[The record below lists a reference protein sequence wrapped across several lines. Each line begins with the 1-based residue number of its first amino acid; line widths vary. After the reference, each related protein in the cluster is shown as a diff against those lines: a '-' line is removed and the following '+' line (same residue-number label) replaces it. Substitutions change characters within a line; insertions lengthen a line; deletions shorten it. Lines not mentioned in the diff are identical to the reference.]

1 MDSRIKD
8 LGKDQR
14 IALARIVYDL
24 IMADK
29 IIDDEE
35 VVKFANLFGEENNR
49 ILFHQA
55 QELTFAKAIKLLTQP
70 SDDNNDNEV
79 IRKVHADQRRRQA
92 EKAANIVSET
102 ASSDGFC
109 APSEAI
115 LLLAIDYFLKKNNA
129 TYTKYD
135 IQSFKLTDIFIGKR
149 FVLYVDNNASS
160 KSLEVEQNYDLIV
173 NLLASIGFQFIYIP
187 KIVEQYKKKGLE
199 MFKAMSMYIFPDIP
213 EDKVEDVY
221 NNIMQMD
228 TKSFVKDYLNEK
240 LGFDIICARP
250 SLMVML
256 GRSSVIGK
264 NISDKGLVY
273 ETNANFLKINIGEEK
288 VVNVVGDLV
297 NDFNKFV
304 TFNFHIDFNPAK
316 DKLLYHGIHK
326 AFFRMVALA
335 KNNPQQYNI
344 NISTNLHAVFINDY
358 KLPLAK
364 GKTAIY
370 IMILCRSFFGDKKGL
385 PMKKVF
391 KTLEVEDQERLQ
403 TQYEWICAHLS
414 NNQEVTQ
421 LSPLYPNVV
430 NRISEIR
437 NAIEDVV
444 GSRLIGEI
452 QIGTGDYITTI
463 VSPDRVT
470 VNGIPITEHP
480 DWGTFM

>member
-1 MDSRIKD
+1 MDCHIKNF
-8 LGKDQR
+8 GKDQR

-29 IIDDEE
+29 IIDDKE

-49 ILFHQA
+49 VLFHQA
-55 QELTFAKAIKLLTQP
+55 QELTFAKAVKLLNQP
-70 SDDNNDNEV
+70 TDDNNDGEV
-79 IRKVHADQRRRQA
+79 IRKVHADQRQRLA
-92 EKAANIVSET
+92 EKAANIVYEA

-109 APSEAI
+109 APAEAI
-115 LLLAIDYFLKKNNA
+115 LLLAIDYFLKKNNG

-135 IQSFKLTDIFIGKR
+135 IQSFKLTDVFIGKR

-160 KSLEVEQNYDLIV
+160 KSLEVDENYDLIV

-187 KIVEQYKKKGLE
+187 KIVEQYKNKGLG

-221 NNIMQMD
+221 ENIIKMD
-228 TKSFVKDYLNEK
+228 IKSFVKDYLNEK
-240 LGFDIICARP
+240 LGFNIISTRP

-256 GRSSVIGK
+256 GRSSVISK
-264 NISDKGLVY
+264 NISEKGLVY

-297 NDFNKFV
+297 RDFNKFV
-304 TFNFHIDFNPAK
+304 SFNFHIDFNPAK

-326 AFFRMVALA
+326 AFFRLVALA
-335 KNNPQQYNI
+335 KKNPQQYNI
-344 NISTNLHAVFINDY
+344 NISTTLHSVFINDY
-358 KLPLAK
+358 KLPLAM

-391 KTLEVEDQERLQ
+391 NKLKVEEQEKLQ
-403 TQYEWICAHLS
+403 AQYEWICSHLS
-414 NNQEVTQ
+414 NCQVTQ
-421 LSPLYPNVV
+421 RRPLYPNVV

-437 NAIEDVV
+437 NAIEKVV

-452 QIGTGDYITTI
+452 QIGAGDYITTI

-470 VNGIPITEHP
+470 VNGVPIKEHS
-480 DWGTFM
+480 DWGSFM

>member
-35 VVKFANLFGEENNR
+35 VVKFAKLFGEENNR

-92 EKAANIVSET
+92 EKAASIVSET

-160 KSLEVEQNYDLIV
+160 KSLEVEENYDLIV

-187 KIVEQYKKKGLE
+187 KIVEQYKEKGLE

-221 NNIMQMD
+221 NNIMKMD

-297 NDFNKFV
+297 RDFNKFV

-391 KTLEVEDQERLQ
+391 KTLDVEDQERLQ

-414 NNQEVTQ
+414 NNQEITQ

-463 VSPDRVT
+463 VSPDRVS
-470 VNGIPITEHP
+470 VNGVPIKEHP

>member
-35 VVKFANLFGEENNR
+35 VVKFAKLFGEENNR

-70 SDDNNDNEV
+70 SDDNDDNEV

-297 NDFNKFV
+297 HDFNKFV

-470 VNGIPITEHP
+470 VNGIPIKEHP

>member
-35 VVKFANLFGEENNR
+35 VVKFAKLFGEENNR

-70 SDDNNDNEV
+70 SDDNNDNEI

-109 APSEAI
+109 APAEAI

-288 VVNVVGDLV
+288 VVNVVGDLIH
-297 NDFNKFV
+297 DFNKFV

-470 VNGIPITEHP
+470 VNGIPIKEHP

>member
-35 VVKFANLFGEENNR
+35 VVKFAKLFGEENNR

-79 IRKVHADQRRRQA
+79 IRKVHADQRRRQS

-109 APSEAI
+109 APAEAI

-288 VVNVVGDLV
+288 VVNVVGDLIH
-297 NDFNKFV
+297 DFNKFV

-470 VNGIPITEHP
+470 VNGIPIKEHP

>member
-35 VVKFANLFGEENNR
+35 VVKFAKLFGEENNR

-70 SDDNNDNEV
+70 SDDNDDNEV

-288 VVNVVGDLV
+288 VVNVVGDLIHA
-297 NDFNKFV
+297 FNKFV

-370 IMILCRSFFGDKKGL
+370 IMILCRSFFGDKNGL

-470 VNGIPITEHP
+470 VNGIPIKEHP

>member
-35 VVKFANLFGEENNR
+35 VVKFAKLFGEENNR

-109 APSEAI
+109 APAEAI

-297 NDFNKFV
+297 HDFNKFV

-470 VNGIPITEHP
+470 VNGIPIKEHP

>member
-35 VVKFANLFGEENNR
+35 VVKFAKLFGEENNR

-55 QELTFAKAIKLLTQP
+55 QELTFAKAIKLLTHP

-250 SLMVML
+250 ALMVML

-273 ETNANFLKINIGEEK
+273 ETNANFLKVNIGEEK

-297 NDFNKFV
+297 HDFNKFV

-344 NISTNLHAVFINDY
+344 NISTNILAVFINDY
-358 KLPLAK
+358 KLPLAM

-391 KTLEVEDQERLQ
+391 NTLNSEEQDRLQ
-403 TQYEWICAHLS
+403 EQYEWICSHLS
-414 NNQEVTQ
+414 NCQTRTHR
-421 LSPLYPNVV
+421 SPLYPNVV

-463 VSPDRVT
+463 VSPDRVS
-470 VNGIPITEHP
+470 VNGVPIKEHP

>member
-8 LGKDQR
+8 FGKDQR

-35 VVKFANLFGEENNR
+35 VVKFAKLFGEENNR

-109 APSEAI
+109 APAEAI

-297 NDFNKFV
+297 HDFNKFV

-470 VNGIPITEHP
+470 VNGIPIKEHP

>member
-35 VVKFANLFGEENNR
+35 VVKFAKLFGEENNR

-70 SDDNNDNEV
+70 SDDNNDNEI

-102 ASSDGFC
+102 ANSDGFC
-109 APSEAI
+109 APAEAI

-297 NDFNKFV
+297 HDFNKFV

-470 VNGIPITEHP
+470 VNGIPIKEHP

>member
-35 VVKFANLFGEENNR
+35 VVKFAKLFGEENNR
-49 ILFHQA
+49 ILFHLA

-70 SDDNNDNEV
+70 SDDNNDNEF
-79 IRKVHADQRRRQA
+79 IRKVHADQRQRQA

-160 KSLEVEQNYDLIV
+160 KSLEVEQNFDLIV

-221 NNIMQMD
+221 NNIIQMD

-264 NISDKGLVY
+264 NISDKGLIY

-288 VVNVVGDLV
+288 VVNVVGNLIH
-297 NDFNKFV
+297 DFNKFV

-358 KLPLAK
+358 KLPLAM

-391 KTLEVEDQERLQ
+391 NNLNAEEQDRLQ
-403 TQYEWICAHLS
+403 EQYEWICSHLS
-414 NNQEVTQ
+414 NCQTTTQ
-421 LSPLYPNVV
+421 RRPLYPNVV

-463 VSPDRVT
+463 VSPDRVS
-470 VNGIPITEHP
+470 VNGVPIKEHP
-480 DWGTFM
+480 DWRTFM

>member
-35 VVKFANLFGEENNR
+35 VVKFAKLFGEENNR

-79 IRKVHADQRRRQA
+79 IRKVHADQRRRQS

-109 APSEAI
+109 APAEAI

-160 KSLEVEQNYDLIV
+160 KSLEVEQNYELIV

-288 VVNVVGDLV
+288 VVNVVGDLIH
-297 NDFNKFV
+297 DFNKFV

-470 VNGIPITEHP
+470 VNGIPIKEHP

>member
-35 VVKFANLFGEENNR
+35 VVKFAKLFGEENNR

-109 APSEAI
+109 APAEAI

-288 VVNVVGDLV
+288 VVNVVGDLIH
-297 NDFNKFV
+297 DFNKFV

-344 NISTNLHAVFINDY
+344 SISTNLHAVFINDY

-470 VNGIPITEHP
+470 VNGIPIKEHP

>member
-35 VVKFANLFGEENNR
+35 VVKFAKLFGEENNR

-109 APSEAI
+109 APAEAI

-288 VVNVVGDLV
+288 VVNVVGDLIH
-297 NDFNKFV
+297 DFNKFV

-358 KLPLAK
+358 KLPLAM

-391 KTLEVEDQERLQ
+391 NTLNSEEQDRLQ
-403 TQYEWICAHLS
+403 EQYEWICSHLS
-414 NNQEVTQ
+414 NCQTITHR
-421 LSPLYPNVV
+421 SPLYPNVV

-452 QIGTGDYITTI
+452 QIGTGEYITTI
-463 VSPDRVT
+463 VSPDRVS
-470 VNGIPITEHP
+470 VNGVPIKEHP

>member
-35 VVKFANLFGEENNR
+35 VVKFAKLFGEENNR

-70 SDDNNDNEV
+70 SDDNDDNEV

-297 NDFNKFV
+297 HDFNKFV

-370 IMILCRSFFGDKKGL
+370 IMILCRSFFGDKNGL

-470 VNGIPITEHP
+470 VNGIPIKEHP

>member
-35 VVKFANLFGEENNR
+35 VVKFAKLFGEENNR

-288 VVNVVGDLV
+288 VVNVVGDLIH
-297 NDFNKFV
+297 DFNKFV

-470 VNGIPITEHP
+470 VNGIPIKEHP

>member
-92 EKAANIVSET
+92 EKAANIVRET

-297 NDFNKFV
+297 HDFNKFV

-316 DKLLYHGIHK
+316 DNLLYHGIHK

-470 VNGIPITEHP
+470 VNGIPIKEHP

>member
-1 MDSRIKD
+1 MDNRIKD

-35 VVKFANLFGEENNR
+35 VVKFGNLFGKENNR

-55 QELTFAKAIKLLTQP
+55 QELTFAKAIKLLKQP

-79 IRKVHADQRRRQA
+79 IRKVHAEKRRKQA
-92 EKAANIVSET
+92 EKTADIVSET

-115 LLLAIDYFLKKNNA
+115 LLLAIDYFLKKNNT

-149 FVLYVDNNASS
+149 FVLYVDNNASC
-160 KSLEVEQNYDLIV
+160 KSLEVEENYDLIV
-173 NLLASIGFQFIYIP
+173 NLLASIGFQFVYIP
-187 KIVEQYKKKGLE
+187 KIVEQYKNKGLD

-213 EDKVEDVY
+213 EDKVEDVF
-221 NNIMQMD
+221 NNIIQLN
-228 TKSFVKDYLNEK
+228 TKSFVKEYLNEK
-240 LGFDIICARP
+240 LGFDIICAHP

-273 ETNANFLKINIGEEK
+273 ETNANFLKISIGEEK
-288 VVNVVGDLV
+288 IVKVVGELV
-297 NDFNKFV
+297 HDFNKIV

-335 KNNPQQYNI
+335 KNPPEQYNI
-344 NISTNLHAVFINDY
+344 NISTTLHSVFINDY
-358 KLPLAK
+358 KLPLPT

-370 IMILCRSFFGDKKGL
+370 IMILCRTFFGDKKGL
-385 PMKKVF
+385 PMNKVF
-391 KTLEVEDQERLQ
+391 SKLEVVEQEKLQ
-403 TQYEWICAHLS
+403 AQYKWIYSHLS
-414 NNQEVTQ
+414 NCEEKTK

-437 NAIEDVV
+437 KAIEDVV

-463 VSPDRVT
+463 VSPNKVT
-470 VNGIPITEHP
+470 VNGVPINEHP

>member
-35 VVKFANLFGEENNR
+35 VVKFAKLFGEENNR

-109 APSEAI
+109 APAEAI

-160 KSLEVEQNYDLIV
+160 KSLEVEENYDLIV

-297 NDFNKFV
+297 HDFNKFV

-470 VNGIPITEHP
+470 VNGIPIKEHP

>member
-8 LGKDQR
+8 FGKDQR

-35 VVKFANLFGEENNR
+35 VVKFAKLFGEENNR

-70 SDDNNDNEV
+70 SDDNDDNEV

-297 NDFNKFV
+297 HDFNKFV

-385 PMKKVF
+385 PMKKIF
-391 KTLEVEDQERLQ
+391 NQLEVEERDRLQ
-403 TQYEWICAHLS
+403 EQYEWICSHLS
-414 NNQEVTQ
+414 NCQTITHR
-421 LSPLYPNVV
+421 SPLYPNVV

-463 VSPDRVT
+463 VSPDRVS
-470 VNGIPITEHP
+470 VNGVPIKEHP

>member
-8 LGKDQR
+8 FGKDQR

-35 VVKFANLFGEENNR
+35 VVKFAKLFGEENNR

-273 ETNANFLKINIGEEK
+273 ETNANLLKINIGEEK

-297 NDFNKFV
+297 HDFNKFV

-470 VNGIPITEHP
+470 VNGIPIKEHP

>member
-8 LGKDQR
+8 FGKDQR

-35 VVKFANLFGEENNR
+35 VVKFAKLFGEENNR

-273 ETNANFLKINIGEEK
+273 ETNANLLKINIGEEK

-297 NDFNKFV
+297 HDFNKFV

-344 NISTNLHAVFINDY
+344 NISTNLHTVFINDY

-470 VNGIPITEHP
+470 VNGIPIKEHP

>member
-35 VVKFANLFGEENNR
+35 VAKFAKLFGEENNR
-49 ILFHQA
+49 ILFHKA

-115 LLLAIDYFLKKNNA
+115 LLLAIAYFLKKNNA
-129 TYTKYD
+129 TYSKYD

-297 NDFNKFV
+297 HDFNKFV

-370 IMILCRSFFGDKKGL
+370 IMILCRSFFGDKKGV

-470 VNGIPITEHP
+470 VNGIPIKEHP

>member
-35 VVKFANLFGEENNR
+35 VVKFAKLFGEENNR

-109 APSEAI
+109 APAEAI

-160 KSLEVEQNYDLIV
+160 NSLEVEQNYDLIV

-288 VVNVVGDLV
+288 VVNVVGDLIH
-297 NDFNKFV
+297 DFNKFV

-470 VNGIPITEHP
+470 VNGIPIKEHP

>member
-35 VVKFANLFGEENNR
+35 VVKFAKLFGEENNR

-173 NLLASIGFQFIYIP
+173 NLLASIGFQFVYIP

-288 VVNVVGDLV
+288 VVNVVGDLIH
-297 NDFNKFV
+297 DFNKFV

-470 VNGIPITEHP
+470 VNGIPIKEHP

>member
-35 VVKFANLFGEENNR
+35 VVKFAKLFGEENNR

-109 APSEAI
+109 APAEAI

-256 GRSSVIGK
+256 GRSSIIGK

-297 NDFNKFV
+297 HDFNKFV

-470 VNGIPITEHP
+470 VNGIPIKEHP

>member
-35 VVKFANLFGEENNR
+35 VVKFAKLFGEENNR

-297 NDFNKFV
+297 HDFNKFV
-304 TFNFHIDFNPAK
+304 TFNFHIDFTPAK

-385 PMKKVF
+385 PMKKIF
-391 KTLEVEDQERLQ
+391 NQLDVEERDRLQ
-403 TQYEWICAHLS
+403 EQYEWICSHLS
-414 NNQEVTQ
+414 NCQTITHR
-421 LSPLYPNVV
+421 SPLYPNVV

-452 QIGTGDYITTI
+452 QIGTGEYITTI
-463 VSPDRVT
+463 VSPDRVS
-470 VNGIPITEHP
+470 VNGVPIKEHP

>member
-1 MDSRIKD
+1 MDSRIKKF
-8 LGKDQR
+8 GKDQR

-29 IIDDEE
+29 IIDDKEL
-35 VVKFANLFGEENNR
+35 VKFAGLFGVENNR
-49 ILFHQA
+49 DLFHQA
-55 QELTFAKAIKLLTQP
+55 QELTFAKAVKLLNQP
-70 SDDNNDNEV
+70 SDDGNDSEV
-79 IRKVHADQRRRQA
+79 IRKVHAGQRRVNA
-92 EKAANIVSET
+92 ETAASIVSET
-102 ASSDGFC
+102 AGSDGFC
-109 APSEAI
+109 APSEAV
-115 LLLAIDYFLKKNNA
+115 LLLAINYFLEKNNA

-160 KSLEVEQNYDLIV
+160 KSLEVEENYDLIV
-173 NLLASIGFQFIYIP
+173 NLLSSIGYQFIYIP
-187 KIVEQYKKKGLE
+187 KIVEQYKKKGKE

-213 EDKVEDVY
+213 EEKVEDVY
-221 NNIMQMD
+221 ENILKMD

-264 NISDKGLVY
+264 NVSDKGLVY
-273 ETNANFLKINIGEEK
+273 ETNANFLKINIGEDK
-288 VVNVVGDLV
+288 VVNVVGDFV
-297 NDFNKFV
+297 NDFNKYV
-304 TFNFHIDFNPAK
+304 TFNFNIDFNPAK
-316 DKLLYHGIHK
+316 DKLLYHGIYK

-335 KNNPQQYNI
+335 KSNPQQYNI
-344 NISTNLHAVFINDY
+344 NISTNLRSVFINDY
-358 KLPLAK
+358 KLPLAM
-364 GKTAIY
+364 GKTAVY

-385 PMKKVF
+385 PMKKAF
-391 KTLEVEDQERLQ
+391 YKLGVEEQEKLQ
-403 TQYEWICAHLS
+403 SQYEWICAHLT
-414 NNQEVTQ
+414 NCQETQ
-421 LSPLYPNVV
+421 RRPLYPNVV

-437 NAIEDVV
+437 KAIEEIV

-470 VNGIPITEHP
+470 VNGVPIKEDP
-480 DWGTFM
+480 DWGTFI

>member
-35 VVKFANLFGEENNR
+35 VVKFAKLFGEENNR

-109 APSEAI
+109 APAEAI

-213 EDKVEDVY
+213 EDKVKNVY

-288 VVNVVGDLV
+288 VVNVVGDLIH
-297 NDFNKFV
+297 DFNKFV

-391 KTLEVEDQERLQ
+391 NTLNAEEQDRLQ
-403 TQYEWICAHLS
+403 EQYEWICSHLS
-414 NNQEVTQ
+414 NGQTITHR
-421 LSPLYPNVV
+421 SPLYPNVV

-463 VSPDRVT
+463 VSPDRVS
-470 VNGIPITEHP
+470 VNGVPIKEHP

>member
-35 VVKFANLFGEENNR
+35 VVKFAKLFGEENNR

-79 IRKVHADQRRRQA
+79 IRKFHADQRRRQA

-273 ETNANFLKINIGEEK
+273 ETNANFLKINIGEGK

-297 NDFNKFV
+297 HDFNKFV

-335 KNNPQQYNI
+335 KNNPKQCNI
-344 NISTNLHAVFINDY
+344 NISTTLGAVFVNDRR
-358 KLPLAK
+358 LPLAL
-364 GKTAIY
+364 GKAAIY
-370 IMILCRSFFGDKKGL
+370 I
-385 PMKKVF
+385 
-391 KTLEVEDQERLQ
+391 
-403 TQYEWICAHLS
+403 Y
-414 NNQEVTQ
+414 
-421 LSPLYPNVV
+421 
-430 NRISEIR
+430 
-437 NAIEDVV
+437 
-444 GSRLIGEI
+444 
-452 QIGTGDYITTI
+452 
-463 VSPDRVT
+463 
-470 VNGIPITEHP
+470 
-480 DWGTFM
+480 

>member
-35 VVKFANLFGEENNR
+35 VVKFAKLFGEENNR

-92 EKAANIVSET
+92 KKAANIVSET
-102 ASSDGFC
+102 VSSDGFC

-213 EDKVEDVY
+213 EDKVKNVY

-288 VVNVVGDLV
+288 VVNVVGDLIH
-297 NDFNKFV
+297 DFNKFV

-344 NISTNLHAVFINDY
+344 NISTNLRAVFINDY
-358 KLPLAK
+358 KLPLAM

-391 KTLEVEDQERLQ
+391 NTLNAEEQDRLQ
-403 TQYEWICAHLS
+403 EQYEWICSHLS
-414 NNQEVTQ
+414 NCQTITHR
-421 LSPLYPNVV
+421 SPIYPNVV

-463 VSPDRVT
+463 VSPDRVS
-470 VNGIPITEHP
+470 VNGVPIKEHP

>member
-35 VVKFANLFGEENNR
+35 VVKFAKLFGEENNR

-109 APSEAI
+109 APAEAI

-288 VVNVVGDLV
+288 VVNVVGDLIH
-297 NDFNKFV
+297 DFNKFV

-370 IMILCRSFFGDKKGL
+370 IMILCRSFFGDKKGF

-414 NNQEVTQ
+414 NNQEVK

-470 VNGIPITEHP
+470 VNGIPIKEHP